1 MQEVTRGICRRAA
14 EKMEIQGQP
23 GTSGADG
30 WSLRWVS
37 HNMKTRLRDRYC
49 HRELVPKVACY
60 QFLVLL
66 AKQNKCVLSNFF

>member
-49 HRELVPKVACY
+49 HRELVPKVPASAEPSH
-60 QFLVLL
+60 FD
-66 AKQNKCVLSNFF
+66 NKVYVH